1 MTDWKK
7 AKRARNK
14 AGYVH
19 VSGYTDT
26 DTAPEIERQ
35 LLTAAE
41 VDRLIAEKGDRDDG
55 TTD

>member
-19 VSGYTDT
+19 VQGYT
-26 DTAPEIERQ
+26 TASSAPS
-35 LLTAAE
+35 
-41 VDRLIAEKGDRDDG
+41 IAEKLMSAEEVDAKLREKEEKDNG
-55 TTD
+55 

>member
-26 DTAPEIERQ
+26 ATAPEIERH
-35 LLTAAE
+35 LITAAE
-41 VDRLIAEKGDRDDG
+41 VDRRIAEKEERDGD
-55 TTD
+55 